1 MQTIV
6 GRWSP
11 CHVLQHTARLNA
23 GSDNGRLDNKI
34 EGIIRFLNSVK
45 LRVKKEESGKE
56 YSHWE
61 SNPDQRFRKPPF
73 YPLNYESNAR
83 TKTTAFADV
92 VQR

>member
-1 MQTIV
+1 M
-6 GRWSP
+6 
-11 CHVLQHTARLNA
+11 LTATMA
-23 GSDNGRLDNKI
+23 MPLDNKVGG
-34 EGIIRFLNSVK
+34 GIINYLNSLK
-45 LRVKKEESGKE
+45 RRVKKE

-83 TKTTAFADV
+83 AKTTAFADV